1 MLAARASV
9 NLATRTAAA
18 AFLVSLSFGAAGCGG
33 PQERFDGA
41 AFRDGNVAF
50 RVERVPP
57 AWERISVA
65 DASLAFR
72 DASHEGSV
80 LINGRCGERGV
91 DDTPLSA
98 LTGHLVMGTT
108 EREVDSEVVVSLDS
122 REALHT
128 QMRAKLDGVK
138 MAYDIF
144 VLKKDGCVY
153 DFVYVARPA
162 HVTGVPEFERF
173 VMGFRT
179 VGPGAM

>member
-1 MLAARASV
+1 MRSARASV
-9 NLATRTAAA
+9 NSATKLAAA
-18 AFLVSLSFGAAGCGG
+18 AFFVALAGCGG
-33 PQERFDGA
+33 TQERFDGA
-41 AFRDGNVAF
+41 TFHDGKVSF
-50 RVERVPP
+50 RVNAVPGS
-57 AWERISVA
+57 WERIAVT

-72 DASHEGSV
+72 DASHDGSV
-80 LINGRCGERGV
+80 LVNGRCGERGV

-108 EREVDSEVVVSLDS
+108 EREFDTEVVMPLDS

-128 QMRAKLDGVK
+128 QMKAKLDGVK

-153 DFVYVARPA
+153 DFVYVAPPDRIHA
-162 HVTGVPEFERF
+162 GAAEFQRF

-179 VGPGAM
+179 AGSGAL

>member
-1 MLAARASV
+1 MAPKLAVVAFFASV
-9 NLATRTAAA
+9 
-18 AFLVSLSFGAAGCGG
+18 VGCGG
-33 PQERFDGA
+33 TQERFDGA
-41 AFRDGNVAF
+41 AFRDGKISF
-50 RVERVPP
+50 RVNTVPSS
-57 AWERISVA
+57 WERIDVT

-72 DASHEGSV
+72 DASHDGSV
-80 LINGRCGERGV
+80 LVNGRCGERSI

-108 EREVDSEVVVSLDS
+108 EREFEVETVVPLDS

-128 QMRAKLDGVK
+128 KMKAKLDGVQ

-153 DFVYVARPA
+153 DFVYVAPPDR
-162 HVTGVPEFERF
+162 TGGSTEFERF

-179 VGPGAM
+179 AGAGAL